1 MGIIIISNYFFSGA
15 ETRPTTAPSKYPIV
29 FVHGNS
35 DIGVGNGGTV
45 GW

>member
-1 MGIIIISNYFFSGA
+1 MGTYIIFINRGA

-29 FVHGNS
+29 FIHGNS